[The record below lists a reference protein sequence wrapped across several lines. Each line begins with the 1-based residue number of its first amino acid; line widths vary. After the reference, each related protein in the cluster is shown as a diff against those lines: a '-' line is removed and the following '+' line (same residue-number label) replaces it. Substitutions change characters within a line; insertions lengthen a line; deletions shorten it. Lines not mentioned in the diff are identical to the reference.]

1 MKQTSNT
8 FTDGL
13 LLDYHPLL
21 VPNTALT
28 DNLNGTFITMNGNE
42 MSLQNDMGNCKI
54 ETGKL
59 TPGFIPVG
67 MKEYGGIIYIASV
80 NADGVCELGS
90 FPSPETNLDSDELN
104 APEITI
110 NDNTL
115 GFKEGR
121 FNQKYKILDTI
132 RAGDK
137 FIIGVTSSNLTQLL
151 SEGIL
156 SVYLCVL
163 DSGDNLIK
171 LSNLKMMS
179 IQNNSVVEDSTGE
192 SYVIAASLE
201 DLKKA
206 LNNNNNVF
214 QIYNNKLAGDLYIVF
229 EINTIDNCSLTIDA
243 TSSVDGVS
251 NTIDKLEVIYSIP
264 NNLNYKYLATPTII
278 INGTNYTISGS
289 NGDYTVSNLI
299 FGEDSIDIT
308 VIPNM
313 NIGGSIIPIESLTQ
327 KRTIVFSE
335 IGSGKFEISNYK
347 YYITDYYARLQL
359 GFNSY
364 PKKEDPI
371 TGIQLSFYDQKYNQT
386 FTYDIPLQR
395 DYNTNNIYILNYAS
409 LGLILNN
416 YYILTINKTTK
427 NGNITSIKRWFI
439 TGKAYNQYYSNPNIL
454 DYNANFINNHPI
466 SINISIDSQISK
478 LEQPDIITTSDIPT
492 AVSELPK
499 ENKITVTKTKQ
510 TETKYTIV
518 PKLTITNP
526 EDLPTNN
533 IKPTISKL
541 NIKSAVNNP
550 TDKQIANTYDVNPI
564 IINDLTE
571 GLDITKNSYS
581 ITQNN
586 YEITIKSNLL
596 SQFISQYKTTQD
608 TVNVTDAFQPISL
621 SKEQIFGTLNDSG
634 LPRYTAFIGVKEWPR
649 SGHDDRVYIFAG
661 IINHTNQGDVL
672 YDIQEWFYRKS
683 DHGSGTI
690 YMNTNADISQK
701 FQELMQEVSNLQG
714 GANAVLI
721 EGIQTRLDSDINI
734 LGFLGRD
741 NGGARYRD
749 LRTTSGYINNPARYQ
764 MLCWKNSSGDFIIC
778 SQFWQK
784 STKPTDSD
792 NICININS
800 VFKDIYTNVGDRTM
814 KQYILDAK
822 KYAYI
827 KSYKVPITIN
837 LSYDT
842 TLTNNKITGDSEIGD
857 ITLQISTIKY
867 TNNIINIDLQ
877 GSDMSS
883 IYANI
888 YDQTAGVSNV
898 VIENGTI
905 LYSEDVNKQPL
916 ISSQMYIKT
925 SQGLNKVDNSSGLIK
940 YFKSDKNG
948 LVINYQGMDKN
959 VVLNAYYWGTT
970 NKNDGKITFKLG
982 TQPTFKITESTDIK
996 SLIG

>member
-1 MKQTSNT
+1 MKQASNT

-67 MKEYGGIIYIASV
+67 LKEYGGIIYIASV

-90 FPSPETNLDSDELN
+90 FPSPETNLVSDELN
-104 APEITI
+104 TPEITI

-151 SEGIL
+151 AEGIL

-163 DSGDNLIK
+163 DSGNNLIK
-171 LSNLKMMS
+171 LSNLKTMS
-179 IQNNSVVEDSTGE
+179 IQNNSVVEDSTGK
-192 SYVIAASLE
+192 SYVIAANLE

-206 LNNNNNVF
+206 LNNNDNVF

-243 TSSVDGVS
+243 TTSVDGTA
-251 NTIDKLEVIYSIP
+251 NTINKLETIYSIP
-264 NNLNYKYLATPTII
+264 NNLNTKYLAAPTIT
-278 INGTNYTISGS
+278 INGTNYAVSGS
-289 NGDYTVSNLI
+289 NGDYTVSNLT
-299 FGEDSIDIT
+299 FGEDSIDIV

-313 NIGGSIIPIESLTQ
+313 NIGGNIIPIESLTQ

-347 YYITDYYARLQL
+347 YYITDNYARLQL

-371 TGIQLSFYDQKYNQT
+371 TSIQLSFYDQKYNQT
-386 FTYDIPLQR
+386 FTYYIPPQR
-395 DYNTNNIYILNYAS
+395 DYNINNIYILNYAS
-409 LGLILNN
+409 IGLITNN
-416 YYILTINKTTK
+416 YYILTINKTTLK
-427 NGNITSIKRWFI
+427 GNVTSIKRWFI

-454 DYNANFINNHPI
+454 DYNASFINNHPI
-466 SINISIDSQISK
+466 NINISIDSQINK
-478 LEQPDIITTSDIPT
+478 LEWPDIVTTSDIPT
-492 AVSELPK
+492 SVSKLPD
-499 ENKITVTKTKQ
+499 ENKIIVTKTKQ
-510 TETKYTIV
+510 SEIKYTIS
-518 PKLTITNP
+518 PKLTITNS
-526 EDLPTNN
+526 EDLPTND
-533 IKPTISKL
+533 IKPAIDKL
-541 NIKSAVNNP
+541 NIKSTVNNP
-550 TDKQIANTYDVNPI
+550 TDKQIANTYDINPI
-564 IINDLTE
+564 TINNLSE
-571 GLDITKNSYS
+571 GLDITKNSYN
-581 ITQNN
+581 ITQDN
-586 YEITIKSNLL
+586 YNITVKSNLL

-608 TVNVTDAFQPISL
+608 TINVTDAFQPISL
-621 SKEQIFGTLNDSG
+621 SKEQIFGTLNDYG

-672 YDIQEWFYRKS
+672 YDIQEWFYRKA
-683 DHGSGTI
+683 DNGSGTI

-701 FQELMQEVSNLQG
+701 FQELMENVSNLQG
-714 GANAVLI
+714 GVNAVLI
-721 EGIQTRLDSDINI
+721 EGIQTRLDNAIDV
-734 LGFLGRD
+734 LGFLGKSND
-741 NGGARYRD
+741 GANYRD
-749 LRTTSGYINNPARYQ
+749 LRTASDYIQNPARYQ

-784 STKPTDSD
+784 ATKPTDSD
-792 NICININS
+792 NIFTSINS
-800 VFKDIYTNVGDRTM
+800 IFKDIYADVGDRTM
-814 KQYILDAK
+814 KQYILDEK

-827 KSYKVPITIN
+827 KSYKVPINIT
-837 LSYDT
+837 LSYNIKLDT
-842 TLTNNKITGDSEIGD
+842 NKIIGD
-857 ITLQISTIKY
+857 DQIGTIILNIGTIKY
-867 TNNIINIDLQ
+867 TNNVINLDLQ
-877 GSDMSS
+877 SADMSS

-888 YDQTAGVSNV
+888 YDQTSGVSNV
-898 VIENGTI
+898 VIENENI
-905 LYSEDVNKQPL
+905 IYSEDVNGQPL
-916 ISSQMYIKT
+916 ISSQMYYKN
-925 SQGLNKVDNSSGLIK
+925 SSGLNKVDNSTGLIK
-940 YFKSDKNG
+940 YFKSNKNG

-959 VVLNAYYWGTT
+959 IGLNAYYWGTT
-970 NKNDGKITFKLG
+970 NKNDGKVTFKFG

-996 SLIG
+996 SLI